1 MYCLIIIGS
10 DTSGRVAAAARRSGR
25 VSTIVFRDTI
35 CLTPASAAGDRLPSR
50 KLLPPDPYRLARR
63 VSPYVSRG
71 TPDAM
76 IVAGV
81 SVRDQDVLDLVQRLL
96 EAGFEDTAD
105 ALAVALDAGQRLV
118 AVTVQDREA
127 ILRVLEEPPDEL
139 AELRGVLLR
148 EHARVRDGLV

>member
-1 MYCLIIIGS
+1 M
-10 DTSGRVAAAARRSGR
+10 
-25 VSTIVFRDTI
+25 
-35 CLTPASAAGDRLPSR
+35 PS
-50 KLLPPDPYRLARR
+50 LML
-63 VSPYVSRG
+63 
-71 TPDAM
+71 
-76 IVAGV
+76 AGV
-81 SVRDQDVLDLVQRLL
+81 PVRHQDVLDLVQRLL

>member
-1 MYCLIIIGS
+1 MPHHHRIGYEWPRR
-10 DTSGRVAAAARRSGR
+10 SGARRSGR
-25 VSTIVFRDTI
+25 ASTIVFRDTI

-76 IVAGV
+76 RVVAGV
-81 SVRDQDVLDLVQRLL
+81 SVRDEDVLDLFQRLL

-105 ALAVALDAGQRLV
+105 ALAIALDAGQRLV
-118 AVTVQDREA
+118 ALTVQDREA
-127 ILRVLEEPPDEL
+127 ILRVLDEPPIGL

-148 EHARVRDGLV
+148 EHEGRVRDGLV

>member
-1 MYCLIIIGS
+1 M
-10 DTSGRVAAAARRSGR
+10 
-25 VSTIVFRDTI
+25 
-35 CLTPASAAGDRLPSR
+35 PS
-50 KLLPPDPYRLARR
+50 LML
-63 VSPYVSRG
+63 
-71 TPDAM
+71 
-76 IVAGV
+76 AGV
-81 SVRDQDVLDLVQRLL
+81 PVRHQDVLDLVQRLL

-139 AELRGVLLR
+139 AEFRGVLLR